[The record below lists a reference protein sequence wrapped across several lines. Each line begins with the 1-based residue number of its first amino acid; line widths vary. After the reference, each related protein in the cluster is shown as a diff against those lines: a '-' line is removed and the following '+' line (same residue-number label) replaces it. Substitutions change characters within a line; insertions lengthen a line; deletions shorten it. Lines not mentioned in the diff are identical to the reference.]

1 MIMEF
6 QCKTFSLNHSLCSM
20 KVGSDSILLSC
31 LSPEDINPKKI
42 LDIGCGSG
50 IISLCMAQNYSTS
63 SIIGIDIDKMS
74 IYQAKDNFEKS
85 RYSER
90 LSAIL
95 IDFNEFADN
104 RNEEFDLIITNPPYF
119 VNSLLPEKEQKLR
132 ARHTLSLSFED
143 LCKGVSKLLSQ
154 KGIFA
159 LIIPYTNHKYFIQI
173 AQKEGLFSR
182 AQYNIIPREG
192 KEPNRVIFHFSKQ
205 ENPDFIIKEIALRD
219 KENNPN
225 KEYITLT
232 KKYLL

>member
-143 LCKGVSKLLSQ
+143 LCKGVSKLLNQ
-154 KGIFA
+154 NGIFF
-159 LIIPYTNHKYFIQI
+159 LIIPYINCENFLEI
-173 AQKEGLFSR
+173 AEKENLFPEI
-182 AQYNIIPREG
+182 QYNIIPKQG
-192 KEPNRVIFHFSKQ
+192 KEPNRVILQLSKQ
-205 ENPDFIIKEIALRD
+205 NNQELIIKEITLRD

-225 KEYITLT
+225 PEYIKLT
-232 KKYLL
+232 KKFLL

>member
-1 MIMEF
+1 M
-6 QCKTFSLNHSLCSM
+6 
-20 KVGSDSILLSC
+20 
-31 LSPEDINPKKI
+31 
-42 LDIGCGSG
+42 
-50 IISLCMAQNYSTS
+50 
-63 SIIGIDIDKMS
+63 
-74 IYQAKDNFEKS
+74 
-85 RYSER
+85 
-90 LSAIL
+90 
-95 IDFNEFADN
+95 
-104 RNEEFDLIITNPPYF
+104 
-119 VNSLLPEKEQKLR
+119 
-132 ARHTLSLSFED
+132 
-143 LCKGVSKLLSQ
+143 LSQ

-159 LIIPYTNHKYFIQI
+159 LIIPYTNHKDFIQI

>member
-1 MIMEF
+1 
-6 QCKTFSLNHSLCSM
+6 
-20 KVGSDSILLSC
+20 
-31 LSPEDINPKKI
+31 
-42 LDIGCGSG
+42 
-50 IISLCMAQNYSTS
+50 MAQNYNTS

-159 LIIPYTNHKYFIQI
+159 LIIPYTNHKDFIQI